1 MDKQSLTGCEY
12 SESYLNEKGNYVFT
26 LNERIKRKFVSNN
39 VVNLSKRQLTNTE
52 ISLLSKGLKFV
63 PTSNK
68 INKAKLKLEL
78 EMYDRML
85 CLKWH
90 FRNDEKEF
98 NQNNLKPKSTFNP
111 SNKDATIE
119 INLSTLEEKLMKIH
133 ISQNK
138 YNNLTRGKW
147 CALYNLKIDKN
158 IKCAGKRSTV
168 VIWDRN
174 DYIKKSEKQLR
185 DKDIYEETCNYL
197 DLL

>member
-1 MDKQSLTGCEY
+1 M
-12 SESYLNEKGNYVFT
+12 
-26 LNERIKRKFVSNN
+26 
-39 VVNLSKRQLTNTE
+39 
-52 ISLLSKGLKFV
+52 
-63 PTSNK
+63 
-68 INKAKLKLEL
+68 
-78 EMYDRML
+78 
-85 CLKWH
+85 
-90 FRNDEKEF
+90 
-98 NQNNLKPKSTFNP
+98 KPKSTFNP
-111 SNKDATIE
+111 SNKDAAIE

-185 DKDIYEETCNYL
+185 DKDIYEETCNYR

>member
-12 SESYLNEKGNYVFT
+12 SESHLNEKGNYVFT
-26 LNERIKRKFVSNN
+26 LNERIKRKFVSDN
-39 VVNLSKRQLTNTE
+39 VLNLSKRQLTNTE

-78 EMYDRML
+78 EVYDRML

-111 SNKDATIE
+111 SNKDAAIE

>member
-1 MDKQSLTGCEY
+1 MDKQSLTGFEY
-12 SESYLNEKGNYVFT
+12 SESHLNEKGNYVFT

-78 EMYDRML
+78 EVYDRML

-111 SNKDATIE
+111 SNKDAAIE

>member
-78 EMYDRML
+78 EVYDRML